1 LPFRFRL
8 CVRAVTAIA
17 TVAAGTVTTAI
28 TATVTTVATVAT
40 VTATPRQCGCA
51 TTSDQG
57 QQMTPVRRHP
67 ITVFSFPHNAYMV
80 QLLSF
85 KLIVDIGIV
94 SI

>member
-8 CVRAVTAIA
+8 CVRAVTVVA

-28 TATVTTVATVAT
+28 TATVATVAT
-40 VTATPRQCGCA
+40 VTATPRQCGRA

-67 ITVFSFPHNAYMV
+67 ITVFSFPHNACIV
-80 QLLSF
+80 QLLLF
-85 KLIVDIGIV
+85 KPTVDIEDPV
-94 SI
+94 